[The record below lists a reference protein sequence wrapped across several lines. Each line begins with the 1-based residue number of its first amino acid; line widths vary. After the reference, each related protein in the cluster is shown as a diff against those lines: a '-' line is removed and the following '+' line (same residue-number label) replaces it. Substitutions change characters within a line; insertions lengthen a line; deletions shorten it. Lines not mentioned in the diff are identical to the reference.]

1 MFEIKKNEFK
11 KNYLFIL
18 VCFLLIIF
26 FILLN
31 TFIKK
36 KNTLD
41 IKDLEESG
49 NNNISKLVIN
59 EIVTSNDG
67 IYASDDGSIC
77 DFIEIYNGENKDI
90 NLKNYGLSDEE
101 KKVKWTFPDTTIKKN
116 EYIVIN
122 LCGEKKDGLY
132 APFKLKS
139 SGEETIALTS
149 SDGKVID
156 AVETTY
162 LEKNQSIGRDLNGT
176 WHTFDKVTP
185 GYENTIQGYENY
197 INSLIGEKD
206 DLKITEFL
214 PNNDGNF
221 KINNEYLEYIELTNT
236 GTSEIN
242 LKNYTLSGN
251 ENSIFKYNLPDITLK
266 PNEVIVVYASGKDTI
281 NDIIQT
287 NFKLDSKNGTIILG
301 KNGKIIEKQQ
311 YSNVENGL
319 ALIKINNEF
328 VKSSIISP
336 GYVNNE
342 DGINSFNKSININ
355 NDIII
360 NEVMNN
366 NYSFMPQNGG
376 NYYDWIEIKN
386 NSNEEINLKNY
397 NLSTKN
403 TKMFDLPDITLKPN
417 EFFIIMASGDT
428 NLTNDSYTHANFKL
442 SKTDS
447 IYLFKNEE
455 IIDSVVISNIPNGY
469 SYGRGENGFYY
480 ISNPTPK
487 SNNTSGVR
495 NISSDPLVS
504 ISSGIYNNIDSLE
517 VSINAPGTIY
527 YTLDGSNPTTSSQ
540 VYKGPI
546 FIKKTS
552 VLKVLNKEEG
562 KLNSNVVTKSYIINE
577 NHTLPVMS
585 ISINPRDFYNLEAN
599 AWSENEYSA
608 YAELYEDG
616 KSFNIPCG
624 IKLFGGSTRGLAKKS
639 YALKFKKKYGESKL
653 NYKVFDNRDFSS
665 FDTLVL
671 RSGSQD
677 YNTTFLRDILG
688 TSLVDEYTDVDVQ
701 AYKSVIL
708 YINGSYH
715 GIYNIRE
722 KVDETFISNHYN
734 VNPEDSNIM
743 RIDNVVSYGNSNFY
757 NSILNYVRNNN
768 MALSSNYE
776 YIKTKINI
784 ENMADYWIAEL
795 YVTNNDIINCRFFSH
810 KNVDNGKLHFI
821 FYDLDYAWYNYRKNY
836 YNYILDPS
844 GMQEGFNLDTSL
856 LRNMM
861 KNEEFKK
868 TFLNRLSYNIKNTW
882 KKENILNKLNEI
894 YNSLLPEIERDGKK
908 WGYTVDKWKE
918 NINDLKE
925 YIDKR
930 EGYLLSQTKTQFGLS
945 DAQMKEYFGD

>member
-1 MFEIKKNEFK
+1 MFEIKKDEFK

-49 NNNISKLVIN
+49 NNNVSKLVIN

-101 KKVKWTFPDTTIKKN
+101 KKVKWTFPDMTIKKN
-116 EYIVIN
+116 EYIIIN

-197 INSLIGEKD
+197 INSLIGEED

-301 KNGKIIEKQQ
+301 KNGKIVEKQQ

-336 GYVNNE
+336 GYLNNE

-355 NDIII
+355 KDIII

-366 NYSFMPQNGG
+366 NYSFIPQNGG

-397 NLSTKN
+397 NISTKN

-428 NLTNDSYTHANFKL
+428 NLTNNSYTHANFKL

-447 IYLFKNEE
+447 IYLFKNKE

-795 YVTNNDIINCRFFSH
+795 YVTNNDIVNCRFFSH
-810 KNVDNGKLHFI
+810 KDVDNGKLHFI
-821 FYDLDYAWYNYRKNY
+821 FYDLDYAWYNYKKNY

>member
-1 MFEIKKNEFK
+1 M
-11 KNYLFIL
+11 
-18 VCFLLIIF
+18 
-26 FILLN
+26 
-31 TFIKK
+31 
-36 KNTLD
+36 
-41 IKDLEESG
+41 
-49 NNNISKLVIN
+49 
-59 EIVTSNDG
+59 
-67 IYASDDGSIC
+67 
-77 DFIEIYNGENKDI
+77 
-90 NLKNYGLSDEE
+90 
-101 KKVKWTFPDTTIKKN
+101 TIKKN
-116 EYIVIN
+116 EYIIIN

-301 KNGKIIEKQQ
+301 KNGKIVEKQQ

-336 GYVNNE
+336 GYLNNE

-355 NDIII
+355 KDIII

-366 NYSFMPQNGG
+366 NYSFMPQNGD

-517 VSINAPGTIY
+517 ISINAPGTIY

-562 KLNSNVVTKSYIINE
+562 KLNSNVITKSYIINE

-795 YVTNNDIINCRFFSH
+795 YVTNNDIVNCRFFSH
-810 KNVDNGKLHFI
+810 KDVDNGKLHFI
-821 FYDLDYAWYNYRKNY
+821 FYDLDYAWYNYKKNY